1 MKLKVLG
8 CSGGIGGNL
17 HTTSLLLDR
26 DVLIDAG
33 TGVVG
38 LSLEEMSAID
48 HIFVTHSHLDHI
60 ACIPMLVDS
69 VSYLRAQP
77 VTVHALPETIE
88 ILQQHIFNWKIWP
101 DFTQIPNPQ
110 NPYMR
115 FEPIALGHTVT
126 LGERRITPLPANHVV
141 PAVGYQLDSGRAS
154 LAFTGDTTTSDAFWA
169 ALNTIGNL
177 RYLIIETAF
186 ANAEQDLAVL
196 SKHMC
201 PNMLGQDLRKL
212 KRDADI
218 YITHLKPGEVELT
231 MREVCEAVQ
240 GRAPRMLQN
249 GQVFE
254 F

>member
-1 MKLKVLG
+1 MKLRVLG

-48 HIFVTHSHLDHI
+48 HVFVSHSHLDHI
-60 ACIPMLVDS
+60 ACIPLLVDS
-69 VSYLRAQP
+69 VSFLRDKP
-77 VTVHALPETIE
+77 LTVYATAATLET
-88 ILQQHIFNWKIWP
+88 LQQHIFNWKIWP
-101 DFTQIPNPQ
+101 DFTQIPSPQ
-110 NPYMR
+110 QPYMR
-115 FEPIALGHTVT
+115 FQAIELGKTVE
-126 LGERRITPLPANHVV
+126 LGSRKITPLPANHVV
-141 PAVGYQLDSGRAS
+141 PAVGFHLDSGIAS
-154 LAFTGDTTTSDAFWA
+154 LVFTGDTTSNDAFWEVV
-169 ALNTIGNL
+169 NHIDNM

-186 ANAEQDLAVL
+186 SNAEKNLAIL
-196 SKHMC
+196 SKHLC
-201 PNMLGQDLRKL
+201 PSLLAEDLFKL
-212 KRDADI
+212 QHTPEI

-231 MREVCEAVQ
+231 MREVRECVQ
-240 GRAPRMLQN
+240 GRSLQMLQN